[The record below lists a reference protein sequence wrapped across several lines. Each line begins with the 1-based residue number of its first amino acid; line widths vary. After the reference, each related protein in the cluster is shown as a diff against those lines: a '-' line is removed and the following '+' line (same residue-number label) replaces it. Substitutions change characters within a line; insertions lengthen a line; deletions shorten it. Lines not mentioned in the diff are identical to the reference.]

1 MQTNLTSIVLHVK
14 HYNQLFTNPFL
25 RLLSGTC
32 GYVLTLGTHLRLAS
46 TTWLLA
52 TKRKRENRVN
62 LYRSYGMVKLLKQ
75 LTYSVVASTGDVFLY
90 TPLLNQTNKDMH
102 NVKNVFNFWQF
113 FSSRRKFNPIFVF
126 ITRFVNYLPAIK
138 ENNWTENT
146 IFNDALLY
154 IWTLWQRMNNFS
166 INKTT
171 QLRMFVR
178 VNDVIRWMRKGY
190 ICSFIIYHLLLF
202 RLHF

>member
-1 MQTNLTSIVLHVK
+1 MQQRESVRIEWICNTFRAWLNCWHNSHIVLLH
-14 HYNQLFTNPFL
+14 QLEMCFYTHHCWTRQIKICIMLKITCFFT
-25 RLLSGTC
+25 
-32 GYVLTLGTHLRLAS
+32 
-46 TTWLLA
+46 
-52 TKRKRENRVN
+52 
-62 LYRSYGMVKLLKQ
+62 
-75 LTYSVVASTGDVFLY
+75 
-90 TPLLNQTNKDMH
+90 
-102 NVKNVFNFWQF
+102 FWQF

-126 ITRFVNYLPAIK
+126 ITRFVKYLSAIK

-154 IWTLWQRMNNFS
+154 IWTLWQRMSNFS